1 MKYKLSKSVDNNVKI
16 LVDDKLINF
25 LEEHYAVPGLEED
38 PARVLAYLPDNTE
51 LFMAGTLGSS
61 DVETS
66 HWSYIDRSINDTVV
80 CGISDDNLNAFTCI
94 KRSNLFDDTVF
105 TFIEDDKIGEIIL
118 VVDYN
123 ESVKDCSI
131 IKVSIYPIVLKES
144 DIGTVKIVK
153 SIEDKNLY
161 LVDEGG
167 VVDISNF
174 SHIAEYD
181 PEKYEEA

>member
-1 MKYKLSKSVDNNVKI
+1 MKYKLSKSVDNSVKM

-25 LEEHYAVPGLEED
+25 LEKHYAVTGLEEE
-38 PARVLAYLPDNTE
+38 PARVLSHLPGNTE
-51 LFMAGTLGSS
+51 LFIAGTLGSS

-66 HWSYIDRSINDTVV
+66 HCSYIDRSINDIAV
-80 CGISDDNLNAFTCI
+80 CGISDDNSNAFMCI

-105 TFIEDDKIGEIIL
+105 TFREDDKIGEIIL

-123 ESVKDCSI
+123 EPVKDCSI
-131 IKVSIYPIVLKES
+131 NVSIYPIVLKES

-161 LVDEGG
+161 LVDKGG

-174 SHIAEYD
+174 SHIADYD
-181 PEKYEEA
+181 PEKYEEI

>member
-16 LVDDKLINF
+16 LVDDNLINF
-25 LEEHYAVPGLEED
+25 LEKHYSVPGLEED

-80 CGISDDNLNAFTCI
+80 CGISDDNSNAFMCI
-94 KRSNLFDDTVF
+94 KRSNLFDDTIF
-105 TFIEDDKIGEIIL
+105 TFIEDDKIGEMIL

-131 IKVSIYPIVLKES
+131 TKVSIYPIVLKES

-174 SHIAEYD
+174 SHIADYD
-181 PEKYEEA
+181 PEKYEEV